1 MKVAAVTDAVQLHRR
16 DDAGKGHAAAA
27 APSFDDTLTAGQR
40 SEMNPG
46 YDFSNMS
53 RQEIADAGKQLF
65 EQGKITLDELFRFDH
80 PDGRLH
86 VALDGT
92 PTALSGGDRIDFISE
107 TRNAIS
113 AMEQT
118 GESRRPQ
125 SPYALMVGL
134 LDKLQRY

>member
-1 MKVAAVTDAVQLHRR
+1 MKVAAVTDAYQLTRR
-16 DDAGKGHAAAA
+16 DAADKTAAG
-27 APSFDDTLTAGQR
+27 APSFDDTLTAGQPP
-40 SEMNPG
+40 ETPTD
-46 YDFSNMS
+46 YDFSNMT

-65 EQGKITLDELFRFDH
+65 QQGKITLDELFRFDH
-80 PDGRLH
+80 PDGRLR

-92 PTALSGGDRIDFISE
+92 PTGLSGNDRIDFISE

-118 GESRRPQ
+118 GESSRAQ

-134 LDKLQRY
+134 LAKLQRY